1 MSASFFTMDRLSA
14 KEISF
19 LKRQGYLIKK
29 GVLNPELMRRA
40 GSDEA
45 RGRANYL
52 DRPLAPR

>member
-1 MSASFFTMDRLSA
+1 MDRLSA

-19 LKRQGYLIKK
+19 FKRQGYLIEK

-52 DRPLAPR
+52 GRPLAPR